1 MQAATVPLGT
11 SAQQALANKGN
22 AGGNGVKGRGSC
34 IGCRVQGPGPNSRPS
49 ISVALSSAAMPGARR
64 HAAQSQALAR
74 KRCSRGLVSVASFQ
88 DVYGGVYEDE
98 GPGSVGWAPFSSE
111 RFQFQELLG
120 KGGWGTVHLALDTE
134 TGQQVA
140 IKSQTKWRRQ
150 EAGKKSPSQ
159 EVVLQRIRNEGDLLQ
174 YMQRSRRVV
183 KLLHRMEDRDNAYLV
198 TEVLEGGDLE
208 AAFSGRLH
216 HFSEPYAAML
226 LREVLLFLRDCHNSS
241 ICFSDV
247 KPANFMLTE
256 DEEGRPMVKAIDFGC
271 AQVYTPGEHLQN
283 RRGTPVYFP
292 PEMFQRC
299 YGLGAD
305 VWGAGVMLYRFLSGR
320 FPWFD
325 TDAPKK
331 ISPARIQGAVLAM
344 PITFDGA
351 PWTFKSEAAVSL
363 VKGMLSRD
371 PQRRLTV
378 DEALRHPWL
387 TKFCPDDGTDDEPC
401 IVADED
407 EVEEIRQQ
415 LRNNVVPAPNLP
427 PVTSTSSPNS
437 SLKEPLPAL

>member
-1 MQAATVPLGT
+1 MQAASLSLG
-11 SAQQALANKGN
+11 SCAQQALTNRYNN
-22 AGGNGVKGRGSC
+22 AANGVKVRGSC
-34 IGCRVQGPGPNSRPS
+34 IRCRVHGSGPDNSMPGG
-49 ISVALSSAAMPGARR
+49 ISVAPLSTSVVRGSRPAQRR
-64 HAAQSQALAR
+64 SR
-74 KRCSRGLVSVASFQ
+74 RGLVSVASFQ
-88 DVYGGVYEDE
+88 DTYGGVYEDE
-98 GPGSVGWAPFSSE
+98 GPGSVGWGPFTSE
-111 RFQFQELLG
+111 RFQFRELLG

-174 YMQRSRRVV
+174 YMQRSQRVV
-183 KLLHRMEDRDNAYLV
+183 KLLHRMEDRDNAYII

-208 AAFSGRLH
+208 SAFNGRH

-226 LREVLLFLRDCHNSS
+226 IREVLLFLRDCHNSR
-241 ICFSDV
+241 ICFSDA

-271 AQVYTPGEHLQN
+271 AQVYTPGAEPLQN
-283 RRGTPVYFP
+283 RRGTPVYFS

-320 FPWFD
+320 FPWFGND
-325 TDAPKK
+325 DAPKK

-351 PWTFKSEAAVSL
+351 PWTFKSESAVSL
-363 VKGMLSRD
+363 VKGMLARD
-371 PQRRLTV
+371 PQLRLTV

-387 TKFCPDDGTDDEPC
+387 TKFCPDEDEDEPC
-401 IVADED
+401 VVADED

-415 LRNNVVPAPNLP
+415 LRNNVVPAPNFP
-427 PVTSTSSPNS
+427 PVTSTSNVKSS